1 MLMLKRSAQSPFTAA
16 SCIPIRVKTSSL
28 KLRGFTLIELVVGIM
43 VLGIALLMISSILG
57 PMYIRSS
64 EPWHQVRAAELGHSL
79 MNEIM
84 ARSFDENSSRGANL
98 LRCGETGAQS
108 CIASIPACPSVGM
121 SSATEEASRDLYD
134 DVDDF
139 HCFRGDGVAV
149 SNILDQ
155 SLADS
160 YRNYQ
165 VSVLVSYAGADVG
178 LPNQSAKRVDISV
191 TLPSGEIIPFSSYK
205 GNW

>member
-1 MLMLKRSAQSPFTAA
+1 MLIPQIATPATSTATPKHA
-16 SCIPIRVKTSSL
+16 
-28 KLRGFTLIELVVGIM
+28 GFTLLELIVGVV

-57 PMYIRSS
+57 PMYIRSA

-79 MNEIM
+79 MNEIL
-84 ARSFDENSSRGANL
+84 ARSFDENSSRGTTL
-98 LRCGETGAQS
+98 LRCNEAGADS
-108 CIASIPACPSVGM
+108 CITAMPACPANGM
-121 SSATEEASRDLYD
+121 SSATEEANRDLYD

-139 HCFRGDGVAV
+139 HCFRGDGAAV
-149 SNILDQ
+149 SNILNE

-165 VSVLVSYAGADVG
+165 VAVLVSYAGADVG

-191 TLPSGEIIPFSSYK
+191 ILPSGDSIAFSSYK

>member
-1 MLMLKRSAQSPFTAA
+1 MLIPQITTPAA
-16 SCIPIRVKTSSL
+16 SKTIPKQA
-28 KLRGFTLIELVVGIM
+28 GFTLLELIVGVV

-84 ARSFDENSSRGANL
+84 ARSFDENSSRGATL
-98 LRCGETGAQS
+98 LRCGETGAGS
-108 CIASIPACPSVGM
+108 CITAMPACPATGV

-139 HCFRGDGVAV
+139 HCFRGDGAAV
-149 SNILDQ
+149 SNILNQ

-165 VSVLVSYAGADVG
+165 VEVFVSYAGADVG
-178 LPNQSAKRVDISV
+178 LPNQNAKRVDISV
-191 TLPSGEIIPFSSYK
+191 ILPSGDSIAFSSYK

>member
-1 MLMLKRSAQSPFTAA
+1 MLIPPIATSATSTAVPKQA
-16 SCIPIRVKTSSL
+16 
-28 KLRGFTLIELVVGIM
+28 GFTLIELIVGVV

-57 PMYIRSS
+57 PMYVRSS

-79 MNEIM
+79 MNEIL
-84 ARSFDENSSRGANL
+84 ARSFDENSSRGTTL
-98 LRCGETGAQS
+98 LRCGETGAVS
-108 CIASIPACPSVGM
+108 CIAAIPACPAMGI

-139 HCFRGDGVAV
+139 HCFRGDGAAV
-149 SNILDQ
+149 SNILNE

-165 VSVLVSYAGADVG
+165 VEVFVSYAGADVG
-178 LPNQSAKRVDISV
+178 LPNQSAKRVDIRV
-191 TLPSGEIIPFSSYK
+191 ILPAGDSIAFSSYK

>member
-1 MLMLKRSAQSPFTAA
+1 MLTAA
-16 SCIPIRVKTSSL
+16 TRPSARTSG
-28 KLRGFTLIELVVGIM
+28 RDWRAQGFTLVELVVGIM
-43 VLGIALLMISSILG
+43 VLGIALLLISSILG

-108 CIASIPACPSVGM
+108 CIASIPACPVAGM
-121 SSATEEASRDLYD
+121 SSATEETSRDLYD

-139 HCFRGDGVAV
+139 HCFSGNGAAV
-149 SNILDQ
+149 SNILNQ
-155 SLADS
+155 SLAES
-160 YRNYQ
+160 YRNFQ
-165 VSVLVSYAGADVG
+165 LSVLVSYAGADFG
-178 LPNQSAKRVDISV
+178 LPTQNVKRVDIMV
-191 TLPSGEIIPFSSYK
+191 ILPSGETMPFSSYK

>member
-1 MLMLKRSAQSPFTAA
+1 MLIPPIATPAA
-16 SCIPIRVKTSSL
+16 STTIPKQT
-28 KLRGFTLIELVVGIM
+28 GFTLLELIVGVV

-57 PMYIRSS
+57 PMYIRSA

-79 MNEIM
+79 MNEIL
-84 ARSFDENSSRGANL
+84 ARSFDENSSRGTTS
-98 LRCGETGAQS
+98 LRCNEAGADS
-108 CIASIPACPSVGM
+108 CIAAMPACPATGI

-139 HCFRGDGVAV
+139 HCFRGDGAAV
-149 SNILDQ
+149 SNILNQ

-165 VSVLVSYAGADVG
+165 VAVFVSYAGADVG

-191 TLPSGEIIPFSSYK
+191 ILPSGDSIAFSSYK

>member
-1 MLMLKRSAQSPFTAA
+1 MLIPPIASAA
-16 SCIPIRVKTSSL
+16 STTIPKHA
-28 KLRGFTLIELVVGIM
+28 GFTLLELIVGVV

-57 PMYIRSS
+57 PMYVRSS

-79 MNEIM
+79 MNEIL
-84 ARSFDENSSRGANL
+84 ARSFDENSSRGTNL
-98 LRCGETGAQS
+98 LRCNEAGAGS
-108 CIASIPACPSVGM
+108 CIAAMPACPANGM

-139 HCFRGDGVAV
+139 HCFRGNGAAV
-149 SNILDQ
+149 SNILNQ

-160 YRNYQ
+160 YRNFQ
-165 VSVLVSYAGADVG
+165 VEVFVSYAGADVG
-178 LPNQSAKRVDISV
+178 LPNQNAKRVDIRV
-191 TLPSGEIIPFSSYK
+191 ILPSGDSIAFSSYK

>member
-1 MLMLKRSAQSPFTAA
+1 MLRSQRGSVPPLICKHA
-16 SCIPIRVKTSSL
+16 
-28 KLRGFTLIELVVGIM
+28 GFTLLELIVGVV

-64 EPWHQVRAAELGHSL
+64 EPWQQVRAAELGHSL

-84 ARSFDENSSRGANL
+84 ARSFDENSSRGATL
-98 LRCGETGAQS
+98 LRCGETVSGVSAGN
-108 CIASIPACPSVGM
+108 CLAAIPVCPLTGM

-139 HCFRGDGVAV
+139 HCFRGNGAAV
-149 SNILDQ
+149 SNILNQ

-160 YRNYQ
+160 YLNFQ
-165 VSVLVSYAGADVG
+165 VEVRVSYAGADLG
-178 LPNQSAKRVDISV
+178 LTNQSVKRVDIRV
-191 TLPSGEIIPFSSYK
+191 VLPSGETIPFSSYK

>member
-1 MLMLKRSAQSPFTAA
+1 MLKPHCALAVSSKA
-16 SCIPIRVKTSSL
+16 IPKQA
-28 KLRGFTLIELVVGIM
+28 GFTLVELIVGM
-43 VLGIALLMISSILG
+43 VVLGIALLMISSILG

-79 MNEIM
+79 MNEIL

-98 LRCGETGAQS
+98 LRCNEAGADS
-108 CIASIPACPSVGM
+108 CIAAMPACPASGM

-139 HCFRGDGVAV
+139 HCFRGDGAAV
-149 SNILDQ
+149 SNILNE
-155 SLADS
+155 SLANS

-165 VSVLVSYAGADVG
+165 VEVFVSYAGADVG
-178 LPNQSAKRVDISV
+178 LPKQNAKRVDIRV
-191 TLPSGEIIPFSSYK
+191 ILPSGDSIAFSSYK

>member
-1 MLMLKRSAQSPFTAA
+1 MLIPPIATPAA
-16 SCIPIRVKTSSL
+16 SKAIPKQA
-28 KLRGFTLIELVVGIM
+28 GFTLLELIVGVV

-64 EPWHQVRAAELGHSL
+64 EPWQQVRAAELGHSL

-84 ARSFDENSSRGANL
+84 ARSFDENSSRGTNL
-98 LRCGETGAQS
+98 LRCGEAGAS
-108 CIASIPACPSVGM
+108 ACIATIPACPATGM
-121 SSATEEASRDLYD
+121 SSATEETSRDLYD

-139 HCFRGDGVAV
+139 HCFRGDGAAV
-149 SNILDQ
+149 SNILNQ

-165 VSVLVSYAGADVG
+165 VEVFVSYAGADIG
-178 LPNQSAKRVDISV
+178 LPNQRAKRVDIRV
-191 TLPSGEIIPFSSYK
+191 ILPSGGNIAFSSYK

>member
-1 MLMLKRSAQSPFTAA
+1 MLKPYCALATPSKT
-16 SCIPIRVKTSSL
+16 IPKQA
-28 KLRGFTLIELVVGIM
+28 GFTLVELIVGM
-43 VLGIALLMISSILG
+43 VVLGIALLMISSILG

-79 MNEIM
+79 MNEIL

-98 LRCGETGAQS
+98 LRCNEAGADS
-108 CIASIPACPSVGM
+108 CIAAMPACPASGM
-121 SSATEEASRDLYD
+121 SSTTEEASRDLYD

-139 HCFRGDGVAV
+139 HCFRGDGAAV
-149 SNILDQ
+149 SNILNE

-165 VSVLVSYAGADVG
+165 VEVFVSYAGADVG
-178 LPNQSAKRVDISV
+178 LPNQNAKRVDIRV
-191 TLPSGEIIPFSSYK
+191 ILPSGDSIAFSSYK

>member
-1 MLMLKRSAQSPFTAA
+1 MLIPPFATPAA
-16 SCIPIRVKTSSL
+16 SKATL
-28 KLRGFTLIELVVGIM
+28 KHAGFTLLELIVGVV

-64 EPWHQVRAAELGHSL
+64 EPWQQVRAAELGHSL

-84 ARSFDENSSRGANL
+84 ARSFDENSSRGTNL
-98 LRCGETGAQS
+98 LRCGEAGAS
-108 CIASIPACPSVGM
+108 ACIATIPACPANGM
-121 SSATEEASRDLYD
+121 SSATEEISRDLYD

-139 HCFRGDGVAV
+139 HCFRGDGAAV
-149 SNILDQ
+149 SNILNQ

-165 VSVLVSYAGADVG
+165 VEVFVSYAGADIG
-178 LPNQSAKRVDISV
+178 LPNQSAKRVDIRV
-191 TLPSGEIIPFSSYK
+191 ILPSGGNIAFSSYK

>member
-1 MLMLKRSAQSPFTAA
+1 MLIPPIATRAA
-16 SCIPIRVKTSSL
+16 SKDTPKHA
-28 KLRGFTLIELVVGIM
+28 GFTLVELIVGVV

-84 ARSFDENSSRGANL
+84 ARSFDENSSRGSNL
-98 LRCGETGAQS
+98 LRCGEDGEDDTVTSDDAAD
-108 CIASIPACPSVGM
+108 CIAVIPACPALGV

-139 HCFRGDGVAV
+139 HCFRGDGAAV
-149 SNILDQ
+149 SNILNQ

-165 VSVLVSYAGADVG
+165 VEVFVSYAGVDVG

-191 TLPSGEIIPFSSYK
+191 TLPSGDSIAFSSYK